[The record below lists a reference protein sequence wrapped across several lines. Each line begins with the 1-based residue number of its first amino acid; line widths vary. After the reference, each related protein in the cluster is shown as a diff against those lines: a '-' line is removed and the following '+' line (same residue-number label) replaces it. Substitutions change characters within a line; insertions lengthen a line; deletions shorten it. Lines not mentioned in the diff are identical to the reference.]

1 MPSSPQQRRVLYKRT
16 VLTPPAFLFS
26 ASVHRHVPGNADPPL
41 WSVTPPCAPT
51 GSFTGRTPVRTS
63 SFSVLRPLFPATGRD
78 NGKPVGLVYSPP
90 LPSPMHP
97 VFRTVRGLHAWLHQA
112 TTFNEYGPH
121 PRSTI
126 AAAAPWLVCFFGS
139 WHPLLSR
146 RSLRVV
152 PPWQEPG
159 KRTVPLALT
168 TWAAAA
174 FCRADYWPNHA
185 VPTFPALLLYTSLR
199 GINCLAAIAPTA
211 SGPAFLYRVTFCEP
225 SSAHHMCSSRIQ
237 DATPRPCRR
246 VSSLTWQ

>member
-1 MPSSPQQRRVLYKRT
+1 MYKRT

-152 PPWQEPG
+152 PPWQGTRETYRATCAHYLGCCRILPSRLLAQPR
-159 KRTVPLALT
+159 RTYVSGIA
-168 TWAAAA
+168 
-174 FCRADYWPNHA
+174 
-185 VPTFPALLLYTSLR
+185 SLHQ
-199 GINCLAAIAPTA
+199 
-211 SGPAFLYRVTFCEP
+211 S
-225 SSAHHMCSSRIQ
+225 
-237 DATPRPCRR
+237 PRN
-246 VSSLTWQ
+246 